1 MEDISP
7 ARRAP
12 RASKLRLVLTCACA
26 CALAAGCSTL
36 APQRRADLPAV
47 PVPAQWQSVQAQAAQ
62 TASTPAAPDA
72 PARDWWRAFGDAQLS
87 ALIERAL
94 QANASVEQAQANVRR
109 ARALVAVQAAGLAPQ
124 LNADASAQRSKTSG
138 FVARNSYS
146 VGLDASWEADLF
158 GAQRS
163 AVDAASADAQAAA
176 IDLGDTQVSLAAEVA
191 LAYQQWAGTKAR
203 LAVARENLAAQE
215 ETLQITAWRTQAGL
229 ASSLQLEQARTATEQ
244 TRAQIPALESTLA
257 QTAHALAVLT
267 GRAPGALP
275 ELQASAAT
283 QAPAASQAVAAT
295 IPADTLRQRP
305 DVRRA
310 EAQVQAAAA
319 RAQQAQADRLP
330 SLRLSGNI
338 GLSAL
343 TIGALGSSG
352 SGVGALL
359 ASLSAPLF
367 DGGARRAQGEAQ
379 DAALA
384 AARAAWRASVLGA
397 LRDVENALVALAS
410 AQQRRGTL
418 DRAAE
423 AAAQAAL
430 LARDRYR
437 SGLIDF
443 QVVLDTQRTLLSA
456 QDSLVAAQTDVAQAQ
471 VQLIK
476 ALGGGWRS
484 DLAADTPAPRT

>member
-1 MEDISP
+1 M
-7 ARRAP
+7 
-12 RASKLRLVLTCACA
+12 
-26 CALAAGCSTL
+26 
-36 APQRRADLPAV
+36 
-47 PVPAQWQSVQAQAAQ
+47 
-62 TASTPAAPDA
+62 
-72 PARDWWRAFGDAQLS
+72 
-87 ALIERAL
+87 
-94 QANASVEQAQANVRR
+94 
-109 ARALVAVQAAGLAPQ
+109 
-124 LNADASAQRSKTSG
+124 
-138 FVARNSYS
+138 
-146 VGLDASWEADLF
+146 
-158 GAQRS
+158 
-163 AVDAASADAQAAA
+163 
-176 IDLGDTQVSLAAEVA
+176 
-191 LAYQQWAGTKAR
+191 
-203 LAVARENLAAQE
+203 
-215 ETLQITAWRTQAGL
+215 
-229 ASSLQLEQARTATEQ
+229 
-244 TRAQIPALESTLA
+244 
-257 QTAHALAVLT
+257 
-267 GRAPGALP
+267 
-275 ELQASAAT
+275 
-283 QAPAASQAVAAT
+283 
-295 IPADTLRQRP
+295 
-305 DVRRA
+305 
-310 EAQVQAAAA
+310 
-319 RAQQAQADRLP
+319 
-330 SLRLSGNI
+330 
-338 GLSAL
+338 
-343 TIGALGSSG
+343 
-352 SGVGALL
+352 L

>member
-229 ASSLQLEQARTATEQ
+229 AK
-244 TRAQIPALESTLA
+244 
-257 QTAHALAVLT
+257 
-267 GRAPGALP
+267 
-275 ELQASAAT
+275 
-283 QAPAASQAVAAT
+283 
-295 IPADTLRQRP
+295 
-305 DVRRA
+305 
-310 EAQVQAAAA
+310 
-319 RAQQAQADRLP
+319 
-330 SLRLSGNI
+330 
-338 GLSAL
+338 
-343 TIGALGSSG
+343 
-352 SGVGALL
+352 
-359 ASLSAPLF
+359 
-367 DGGARRAQGEAQ
+367 
-379 DAALA
+379 LA
-384 AARAAWRASVLGA
+384 AARAGAHRHRADARADPGA
-397 LRDVENALVALAS
+397 REHARADGARAGRAHRPR
-410 AQQRRGTL
+410 AG
-418 DRAAE
+418 RAAG
-423 AAAQAAL
+423 AAGVGCHAGAGGVAGGRGHDSRRHAA
-430 LARDRYR
+430 
-437 SGLIDF
+437 
-443 QVVLDTQRTLLSA
+443 
-456 QDSLVAAQTDVAQAQ
+456 
-471 VQLIK
+471 
-476 ALGGGWRS
+476 
-484 DLAADTPAPRT
+484 PAPRRAARRGAGAGRRRARSRRRPIGCRACACRATSASAR